1 VADVSV
7 FVERFAA
14 AWREPRVDGFAG
26 LFHPDIVLE
35 QPMLPRMVGK
45 EAAVAG
51 FARLLDAFPGIRGEV
66 LGWGGDGDA
75 LFINLRL
82 RTGGSRPLE
91 WTVVDRIC
99 LEDDLI
105 RERVS
110 YFDALPLLLGTVT
123 RPGLWLGLVRE
134 AVRR

>member
-1 VADVSV
+1 VVSA

-14 AWREPRVDGFAG
+14 AWREPRVDGFAD

-45 EAAVAG
+45 AAALEG
-51 FARLLDAFPGIRGEV
+51 FEQLLAAFPDIRGEV
-66 LGWGGDGDA
+66 LGWGGDADA

-91 WTVVDRIC
+91 WTLVDRIR

-110 YFDALPLLLGTVT
+110 YFDALPLLAATMT
-123 RPGLWLGLVRE
+123 RPGLWPRLVRG
-134 AVRR
+134 AMRR